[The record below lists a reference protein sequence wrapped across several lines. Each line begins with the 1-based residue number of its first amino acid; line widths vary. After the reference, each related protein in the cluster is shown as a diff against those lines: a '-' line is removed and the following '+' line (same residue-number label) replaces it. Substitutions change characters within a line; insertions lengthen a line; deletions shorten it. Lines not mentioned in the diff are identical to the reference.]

1 MDKLTELSQQLAKLL
16 LQQQKRL
23 AVAESCTGGWLAKT
37 VTDLAGSS
45 QWFERGF
52 VSYSNAAKQEM
63 LGVRPQTLLRD
74 GAVSEAVVQEMALGA
89 LRHSQADISVAI
101 SGIAGP
107 GGAVP
112 GKPVGTV
119 CFSWALKDHYIIK
132 IQNIS
137 KVIAKQC
144 AGSRWPVRWKACWMS
159 SARPEAPRQRLFF
172 ALWPD
177 DAVRARLDQ
186 AGEEL
191 LGKRVKRVPAANL
204 HLTLAFA
211 GAVTAGA
218 PVSGSSGG

>member
-63 LGVRPQTLLRD
+63 LGVRSKTLLRD

-119 CFSWALKDHYIIK
+119 CFSWALKDHLHHQDTK
-132 IQNIS
+132 HFEGDRE
-137 KVIAKQC
+137 A
-144 AGSRWPVRWKACWMS
+144 VRWQSVAC
-159 SARPEAPRQRLFF
+159 
-172 ALWPD
+172 ALEGL
-177 DAVRARLDQ
+177 LDV
-186 AGEEL
+186 
-191 LGKRVKRVPAANL
+191 LGKA
-204 HLTLAFA
+204 
-211 GAVTAGA
+211 
-218 PVSGSSGG
+218 

>member
-52 VSYSNAAKQEM
+52 VTYSNAAKQEM
-63 LGVRPQTLLRD
+63 LGVRPKTLLRD

-89 LRHSQADISVAI
+89 LLHSQADISVAI

-107 GGAVP
+107 DGAVP

-119 CFSWALKDHYIIK
+119 CFSWALKDHSHHQHTIHFE
-132 IQNIS
+132 
-137 KVIAKQC
+137 
-144 AGSRWPVRWKACWMS
+144 GDR
-159 SARPEAPRQRLFF
+159 E
-172 ALWPD
+172 
-177 DAVRARLDQ
+177 AVRLQSVVCALEGLLDV
-186 AGEEL
+186 
-191 LGKRVKRVPAANL
+191 LGKA
-204 HLTLAFA
+204 
-211 GAVTAGA
+211 
-218 PVSGSSGG
+218 